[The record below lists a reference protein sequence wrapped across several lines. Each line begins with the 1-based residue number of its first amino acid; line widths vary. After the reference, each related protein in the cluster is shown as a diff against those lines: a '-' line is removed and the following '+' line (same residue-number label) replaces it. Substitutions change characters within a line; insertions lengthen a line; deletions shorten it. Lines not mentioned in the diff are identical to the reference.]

1 MFTLAQ
7 KILRHRKSLK
17 TSNPPV
23 VFCVRCGSTNL
34 DQNSLTEIM
43 CYDCENTIP
52 WNGDLFSIRRGLDP
66 SAESDVTDALEGAER
81 RTAKARVN

>member
-23 VFCVRCGSTNL
+23 VFCVRCGATNL
-34 DQNSLTEIM
+34 DQDSLTESM
-43 CYDCENTIP
+43 CYD
-52 WNGDLFSIRRGLDP
+52 
-66 SAESDVTDALEGAER
+66 
-81 RTAKARVN
+81 